1 MVVIA
6 AIPLEE
12 ALWSRATKQPSARTL
27 RTRQL
32 EEDAEAILHA
42 ISEKGAAD
50 IEVDEQEDSASHYLQ
65 GLRAALR
72 RGGHTEVFLQKRRGA
87 PKIVAWKAR
96 PEDAV
101 RIEARKETGARMGQL
116 ARDRAAAARAPKKK
130 RVRR

>member
-50 IEVDEQEDSASHYLQ
+50 IEVDEQEDTTPHYLQ
-65 GLRAALR
+65 GLRSALH
-72 RGGHTEVFLQKRRGA
+72 RGGHTEVLLQKKRGQA
-87 PKIVAWKAR
+87 RIVAWKAR

-101 RIEARKETGARMGQL
+101 RIEARRKTGARMGQI
-116 ARDRAAAARAPKKK
+116 A
-130 RVRR
+130 